1 MPQVRPRDITI
12 PKTYWRKKTI
22 PALMRVVDIVDEY
35 DLGKYGPIV
44 CKLPKHTKL
53 LFFWLKRKVH
63 R

>member
-1 MPQVRPRDITI
+1 
-12 PKTYWRKKTI
+12 
-22 PALMRVVDIVDEY
+22 MRVVDIVDEY